1 MIKGGRILMKKKII
15 GIFVCMLLIIAT
27 VIPVAG
33 NLKIKY
39 AASMAINTYVNEISP
54 YLVTTSPLIIT
65 ATGPSDLNS
74 VTLYYRWSK
83 DNASWTG
90 IQQYSIFEGFEN
102 SGQNS
107 SLWNTYQTS
116 GSSARIR
123 WNYGGDSHSGF
134 YSCAMDDFDSGG
146 DYALNV
152 IYTNLDFS
160 DAEYINLDFWQREWG
175 DEEHNAPGDSWTG
188 WSNYD
193 AVAFTNDFSGGGT
206 TWYEIFSASD
216 LNYQTFTNFQ
226 YNISQD
232 PDYLDPPNSNFAI
245 AFQQYD
251 NAQIPNDG
259 RAWDDITIEYSIGA
273 GINWTFWNDFS
284 NPDQYYPWMWHFD
297 FPYGAGYYE
306 FFSVGKKT
314 GEPDES
320 FPLEADAR
328 CRFNQKPDISNEY
341 PTDGSTD
348 VELIPTLEITIN
360 DADGETMDLDWY
372 SNVSGTWQSFGSN
385 TDVEDGTYNQ
395 TNEDF
400 DDFDTTYW
408 WYVTVTDDIN
418 TVSSPIF
425 EFTTYENLPPNTP
438 SNPNPGNG
446 ETNVNI
452 DIPYIS
458 WVSNDPNG
466 DDVTFD
472 VYFGKSNPPPKKVSH
487 QSGNTYNP
495 GLLDF
500 DTTYY
505 WKIVAWDE
513 YDYSSTG
520 PTWSFSTED
529 NLPPNTPSDPSPAN
543 GATDVSI
550 EKILKWTGGDPN
562 SGDMLTYEVYFGTSS
577 PPPLVGSVTQPAFDP
592 GTMSLG
598 TIYYWQIVTE
608 DSGGLEASGPIWQF
622 TTQLE
627 PNDPPSSPDI
637 YGPPLGSPGKQ
648 LCWAV
653 VSNDPDEN
661 QIKYIIDW
669 GDENTFETDYYQS
682 GLAVEACH
690 SYNTQG
696 SYTIIVKAEDDK
708 GLVSEESTFQVKIKR
723 TKSFTRNIAA
733 FDFLLL
739 RFLEKYPLLQIL
751 FMQLGLL

>member
-1 MIKGGRILMKKKII
+1 MKKKII
-15 GIFVCMLLIIAT
+15 GTFVCMLLIIAT

-33 NLKIKY
+33 NLKIKNT
-39 AASMAINTYVNEISP
+39 SSHMAINTYVDEISP
-54 YLVTTSPLIIT
+54 YLISSTPLIIT

-74 VTLYYRWSK
+74 VSLFYRWSK

-90 IQQYSIFEGFEN
+90 IQQYSIFEGFET
-102 SGQNS
+102 SGQNT

-116 GSSARIR
+116 ASNARIQ
-123 WNYGGDSHSGF
+123 WNYGASHSGS
-134 YSCAMDDFDSGG
+134 YSCAMDDFDTNQG

-160 DAEYINLDFWQREWG
+160 DAEYIYLDFWEREWG
-175 DEEHNAPGDSWTG
+175 DEANDAPPSWLG
-188 WSNYD
+188 WGNYD
-193 AVAFTNDFSGGGT
+193 VVAFTNDGS
-206 TWYEIFSASD
+206 TWYEIFSEAD
-216 LNYQTFTNFQ
+216 LNVATFTNFQ

-232 PDYLDPPNSNFAI
+232 PNYVSPPSSSFAI

-251 NAQIPNDG
+251 NYQLTNDG
-259 RAWDDITIEYSIGA
+259 RAWDDITIEYSVGY

-284 NPDQYYPWMWHFD
+284 NPDQYYPWMWHFN

-328 CRFNQKPDISNEY
+328 CRFNQEPDISDEY
-341 PTDGSTD
+341 PSNESVD
-348 VELIPTLEITIN
+348 VELIPTLEITIS

-372 SNVSGTWQSFGSN
+372 SNVSGSWQSFGSN

-400 DDFDTTYW
+400 NDFDTTYW
-408 WYVTVTDDIN
+408 WYVSVTDDIHTIN
-418 TVSSPIF
+418 SPIF
-425 EFTTYENLPPNTP
+425 HFTTYENLPPSTP
-438 SNPNPGNG
+438 SDPDPGNG

-452 DIPYIS
+452 DIPYVSWIS
-458 WVSNDPNG
+458 TDPNG

-487 QSGNTYNP
+487 QSGTTYDP

-500 DTTYY
+500 DSTYY

-513 YDYSSTG
+513 YDYSSSG

-529 NLPPNTPSDPSPAN
+529 NLPPNTPSDPNPEN
-543 GATDVSI
+543 GATGISI

-562 SGDMLTYEVYFGTSS
+562 SGDVLTYEVYFGTSS
-577 PPPLVGSVTQPAFDP
+577 PPPLVGSVTQNAFDP

-598 TIYYWQIVTE
+598 TVYYWQIVSE
-608 DSGGLEASGPIWQF
+608 DSGGLETTGPIWQF

-627 PNDPPSSPDI
+627 PNDPPSNPDI
-637 YGPPLGSPGKQ
+637 YGPPLGSPGQ
-648 LCWAV
+648 ELFWAF

-669 GDENTFETDYYQS
+669 GDGNTFETDYYPD
-682 GLAVEACH
+682 GLVAEASH
-690 SYNTQG
+690 SYNSQG
-696 SYTIIVKAEDDK
+696 TYTIVAKAEDEK
-708 GLVSEESTFQVKIKR
+708 GLVSEESTFQVKIKK
-723 TKSFTRNIAA
+723 TKSYTRNIVT
-733 FDFLLL
+733 FNSLIL
-739 RFLEKYPLLQIL
+739 RFLEKYPLLQTL
-751 FMQLGLL
+751 FMRLGLQ